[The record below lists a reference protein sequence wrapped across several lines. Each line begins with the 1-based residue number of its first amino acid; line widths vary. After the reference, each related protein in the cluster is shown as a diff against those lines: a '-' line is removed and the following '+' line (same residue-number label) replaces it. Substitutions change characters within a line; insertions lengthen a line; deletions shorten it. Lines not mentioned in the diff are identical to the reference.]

1 MQKILKQ
8 KQNKKESKE
17 DMKRNKGITLIALV
31 VTVVVL
37 LILAG
42 ITLTYVLGD
51 NSIFKLAQD
60 AKNKTEEAIRNE
72 QGDFANLQNY
82 INEAINGIQT
92 KPTNGGWTQDKTTV
106 ANGRVTLEVGQAVT
120 GYTANGV
127 GNGNWCV
134 LGAENGKLLITTN
147 SNQGTIELYGQGS
160 YVNGVTKLN
169 TESTKFKD
177 TNNMAEL
184 ARSMNVEDIN
194 RVTGYDPEGPKYN
207 EETNNVWYNKVTY
220 TLNLDGK
227 IHYQGTKYPTIDT
240 TSSYT
245 SFTYWNGS
253 NWIP

>member
-1 MQKILKQ
+1 M
-8 KQNKKESKE
+8 
-17 DMKRNKGITLIALV
+17 ALV
-31 VTVVVL
+31 VTIVVL

-42 ITLTYVLGD
+42 ITIMYTMGE
-51 NSIFKLAQD
+51 NSIFKKAQE
-60 AKNKTEEAIRNE
+60 AKNKTEDAIKNE
-72 QGDFANLQNY
+72 QEIFENLQDY
-82 INEAINGIQT
+82 MNEAINGIQT
-92 KPTNGGWTQDKTTV
+92 KLINDGWTQDKTTV

-169 TESTKFKD
+169 TESSKFKD

-194 RVTGYDPEGPKYN
+194 RVTGYDPEGAKYKEQN
-207 EETNNVWYNKVTY
+207 IQLLILLQVIQVLPIGMILVGY
-220 TLNLDGK
+220 
-227 IHYQGTKYPTIDT
+227 H
-240 TSSYT
+240 
-245 SFTYWNGS
+245 
-253 NWIP
+253 

>member
-1 MQKILKQ
+1 MKEKLR
-8 KQNKKESKE
+8 KKWE
-17 DMKRNKGITLIALV
+17 GITLVALV
-31 VTVVVL
+31 VTIVVL

-42 ITLTYVLGD
+42 ITIMYTMGE
-51 NSIFKLAQD
+51 NSIFKKAQE
-60 AKNKTEEAIRNE
+60 AKNKTEDAIKNE
-72 QGDFANLQNY
+72 QEIFENLQDY
-82 INEAINGIQT
+82 MNEAINGIQT
-92 KPTNGGWTQDKTTV
+92 KLINDGWTQDKTTV

-169 TESTKFKD
+169 TESSKFKD

-194 RVTGYDPEGPKYN
+194 RVTGYDPEGAKYKEQN
-207 EETNNVWYNKVTY
+207 IQLLILLQVIQVLPIGMILVGY
-220 TLNLDGK
+220 
-227 IHYQGTKYPTIDT
+227 H
-240 TSSYT
+240 
-245 SFTYWNGS
+245 
-253 NWIP
+253 